1 MQGTRGDDETA
12 WWVQLGV
19 AQTRG
24 VQPETGWNVS
34 NEGSSAQ
41 SDLSP
46 GPISDLCFRSDLQ
59 RAGDRE
65 ISLRLLKRSKQ
76 EMVGIS

>member
-1 MQGTRGDDETA
+1 MQGTRDDQTA

-24 VQPETGWNVS
+24 VQTGTGWDVS
-34 NEGSSAQ
+34 REGSSVQ

-46 GPISDLCFRSDLQ
+46 GQVSDLCFRSDLQ

-65 ISLRLLKRSKQ
+65 ISLRVLKRFQ
-76 EMVGIS
+76 